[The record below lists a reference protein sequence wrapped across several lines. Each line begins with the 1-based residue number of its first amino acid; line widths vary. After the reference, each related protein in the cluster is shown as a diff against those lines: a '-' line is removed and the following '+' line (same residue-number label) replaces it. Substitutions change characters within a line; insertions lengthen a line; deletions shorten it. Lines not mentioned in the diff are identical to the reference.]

1 MKWIIALIILI
12 LVGTFYTV
20 STLPQVPPSKYNKH
34 DAVYLKG
41 YEVDGVITN
50 VLQWS
55 SGDEYTVVYLSK
67 YGPQYLVVPEKL
79 ITLKVKQ

>member
-1 MKWIIALIILI
+1 MKWITTFIFLI
-12 LVGTFYTV
+12 LLGLLYFI
-20 STLPQVPPSKYNKH
+20 STIPPASPSKYKKH

-41 YEVDGVITN
+41 YEVDGVITS
-50 VLQWS
+50 VHQWN

-79 ITLKVKQ
+79 ITSK